1 MNYYMGWL
9 PKIESTLTMQW
20 NKQKEKI
27 EEMKVRYEDKGFTGL
42 EYSDMDVLFSLEVR
56 LIELESRMKMYEQS
70 LKQIAESDTLEAA
83 KRMARITLG

>member
-1 MNYYMGWL
+1 MGWL

-56 LIELESRMKMYEQS
+56 IVELESRLKMYEQS
-70 LKQIAESDTLEAA
+70 LKQIAESDTLEFS
-83 KRMARITLG
+83 KRTARIALG

>member
-1 MNYYMGWL
+1 MGWL

-20 NKQKEKI
+20 TKRKEKI
-27 EEMKVRYEDKGFTGL
+27 EEMKERYEDKGFTGL
-42 EYSDMDVLFSLEVR
+42 EYSDMDVLFGLEVR

>member
-1 MNYYMGWL
+1 MNYYTGWL
-9 PKIESTLTMQW
+9 PKIEQTLTMQW

-27 EEMKVRYEDKGFTGL
+27 EEMKERYESKGFTGL
-42 EYSDMDVLFSLEVR
+42 EYADMDVLFSLEVR
-56 LIELESRMKMYEQS
+56 LIELESRMKIYEQS

>member
-9 PKIESTLTMQW
+9 PKIEQM
-20 NKQKEKI
+20 KE
-27 EEMKVRYEDKGFTGL
+27 RYEDKGFTGL

-83 KRMARITLG
+83 KRTARITLG

>member
-1 MNYYMGWL
+1 MNYYTGWL
-9 PKIESTLTMQW
+9 PKIEQTLTMQW

-27 EEMKVRYEDKGFTGL
+27 EEMKARYEDKGFTGL
-42 EYSDMDVLFSLEVR
+42 EYTDMDVLFSLEVR
-56 LIELESRMKMYEQS
+56 LIELESRMKIYEQS